1 MKKTIPA
8 SDLGKFLYYM
18 DQFFVYLKQTF
29 PEDTDLEYFHD
40 KFLEFKKYN
49 SQMIVEIF
57 IQNMLPMEDHIMKK
71 NEKFFLDEFDFG
83 SLRLE
88 GAIDLSQYEQ
98 HLYGKIKQLWTSSIP
113 SEGKETIWKYFQI
126 LLGYGKKSVGIM

>member
-1 MKKTIPA
+1 
-8 SDLGKFLYYM
+8 M